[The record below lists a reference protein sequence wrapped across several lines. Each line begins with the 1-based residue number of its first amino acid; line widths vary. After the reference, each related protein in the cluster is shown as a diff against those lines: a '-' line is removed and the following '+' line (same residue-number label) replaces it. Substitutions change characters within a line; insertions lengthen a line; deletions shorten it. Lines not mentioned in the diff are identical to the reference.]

1 MKVDLHQRLSSTKG
15 RLPPKVIFHRRS
27 SSTEGCPPLKVV
39 FHKRSPSP
47 KDCFPPKVVF
57 HRRSSSTEGRLPS
70 KVVFHCSLKTKNTN
84 LDKTNEK
91 NEKKTPKKPYFE
103 AACCLKNVSK
113 SANSWPAVDLLALI
127 GVWMGY
133 DHSERLM
140 LQMLQFNGYNV
151 EKGQW
156 TTAILHN
163 TMTGTSLA
171 TRPHT
176 TSPLYYLGI

>member
-1 MKVDLHQRLSSTKG
+1 MASYNPKSSYFCEYRLHAKFQLARLCRSCVFEKVPLSLSDRHKSKCNSSLGLSWESNEARLG
-15 RLPPKVIFHRRS
+15 WQVGARL
-27 SSTEGCPPLKVV
+27 T
-39 FHKRSPSP
+39 
-47 KDCFPPKVVF
+47 
-57 HRRSSSTEGRLPS
+57 
-70 KVVFHCSLKTKNTN
+70 
-84 LDKTNEK
+84 EK
-91 NEKKTPKKPYFE
+91 NEKQTPKKPYFE